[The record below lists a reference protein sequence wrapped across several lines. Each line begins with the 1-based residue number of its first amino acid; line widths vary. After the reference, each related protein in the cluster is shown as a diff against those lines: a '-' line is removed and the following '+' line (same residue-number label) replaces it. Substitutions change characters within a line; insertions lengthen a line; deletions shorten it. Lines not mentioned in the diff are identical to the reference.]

1 MRTFKI
7 LVLFF
12 VHVLCSE
19 KNKLTNKE
27 IYANLKKSLES
38 IKNSCGEICDQT
50 IKGKPGAFFDHI
62 KKNVDCEALFRNP
75 DIDISSDFPHPPQRI
90 PKWLMPDYAYG
101 GRVEVAKNY
110 IDETHSTN
118 LLQNWPKEPLTK
130 MREMIK
136 NDTFS
141 GPYGIEYVRQINTY
155 MKDHIDIKGK
165 DVLIIGSQIPWIE
178 MIALLNEA
186 KSVTTMEYNVIT
198 TDYPGLILMTNIEF
212 IEKYL
217 SGTLPKY
224 DVIVSFSS
232 I

>member
-27 IYANLKKSLES
+27 IYANLKKSLQS

-50 IKGKPGAFFDHI
+50 IEGKPGAFFDHI
-62 KKNVDCEALFRNP
+62 KKNVDCEALFRNA

-90 PKWLMPDYAYG
+90 PKWLLPDYNYG

-110 IDETHSTN
+110 IDEIAHNSDVF
-118 LLQNWPKEPLTK
+118 QNWPKDILTK

-155 MKDHIDIKGK
+155 MKDHIDIKVK
-165 DVLIIGSQIPWIE
+165 RCSNHWI
-178 MIALLNEA
+178 
-186 KSVTTMEYNVIT
+186 
-198 TDYPGLILMTNIEF
+198 TDSL
-212 IEKYL
+212 
-217 SGTLPKY
+217 
-224 DVIVSFSS
+224 D
-232 I
+232 